1 MEILKFGT
9 KKHNGIRLK
18 GKQRMITGAV
28 VAALLAAMA
37 ATAVYIANKDTM
49 TLKEPV
55 TVSIMGEKEAYQ
67 GTTKLKYRD
76 SDEEVLLQSGSRTLL
91 LSGAP
96 VYCMESGDVVLSRK
110 MIYSNY
116 DTGLIRRV
124 NHFAR
129 VSVSDGVSS
138 IRTGGKKE
146 HQLNGGYLFDG
157 RNTYLFLEPVTV
169 SWGTET
175 LKLSPLSCI
184 SVFNQKG
191 FYYYSQEDKAAAY
204 ISSGEAIVR
213 AAAEGNTY
221 SLNMSSDIADLDSGK
236 SFLLSPSP
244 DAFELLK

>member
-1 MEILKFGT
+1 MEILKFG
-9 KKHNGIRLK
+9 KKNDGPRLK
-18 GKQRMITGAV
+18 GKQKMITGAV

-37 ATAVYIANKDTM
+37 ATAIYIANKDSM
-49 TLKEPV
+49 TIREPV
-55 TVSIMGEKEAYQ
+55 MVSIMGEKEEYK

-76 SDEEVLLQSGSRTLL
+76 SDEEVILQNGSRTLL
-91 LSGAP
+91 LSGVP
-96 VYCMESGDVVLSRK
+96 VYCKESGDVVLSRK

-129 VSVSDGVSS
+129 VSVSDGVAR
-138 IRTGGKKE
+138 IRTGGRKE

-169 SWGTET
+169 SWGTEN
-175 LKLSPLSCI
+175 LELSPLSYI
-184 SVFNQKG
+184 SVFNKKG
-191 FYYYSQEDKAAAY
+191 FYYYSQENKQAEY
-204 ISSGEAIVR
+204 VSSGEEVVR
-213 AAAEGNTY
+213 AVSEGEQY